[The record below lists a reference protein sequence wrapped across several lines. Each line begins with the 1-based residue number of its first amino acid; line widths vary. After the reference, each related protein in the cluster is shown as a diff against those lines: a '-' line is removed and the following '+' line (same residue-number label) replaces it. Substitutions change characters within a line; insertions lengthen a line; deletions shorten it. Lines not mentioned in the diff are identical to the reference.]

1 MLDREN
7 SQEN

>member
-7 SQEN
+7 LF